1 MRHAEPPSSR
11 SHERSSTFLLGR
23 NSHGQ
28 WVVQDRRH
36 RCGGLFISRNEALKF
51 ALFEN
56 GNRPQ
61 AVIMV
66 PGILELDMTGQAGS
80 ATTPA
85 FDIEPPMRRVA

>member
-1 MRHAEPPSSR
+1 MRNTEPPAS
-11 SHERSSTFLLGR
+11 RSSTFVLGQ

-28 WVVQDRRH
+28 WVVQDQRH

-56 GNRPQ
+56 GNQPQ

-66 PGILELDMTGQAGS
+66 PGVLELDMTGQAGS
-80 ATTPA
+80 VAKPT
-85 FDIEPPMRRVA
+85 FDIEAVSLRRVA